1 MGAEEEGS
9 VGIDCDSPLT
19 TWTLAPWY
27 GDPAPPVYASLLEFK
42 IPAESMYA
50 SSGKSS
56 PTDLKMGSVV
66 LTEYGQTLTNTQGP
80 YDPAEKVV
88 FLSPLSVAP
97 DIFLDSDPETGT
109 IIRASKPLQVS
120 IRMKNSMLFPDVG
133 DVLIPLAVQNE
144 YAGASAGARKTLRS
158 LQKAGRQEVGTIVFL
173 TGLGSMLVAIGGF
186 MCLFR
191 IPSLVRKRKPQTEEG
206 VVFC

>member
-1 MGAEEEGS
+1 MSSGFFESRSSARRIGRKRERESRKTASRFQFHVFHFSVLTHKRTERQQRLAAPVESLDLYLWISHGGEPRLKDWDGVKHNRWVLDKVLDRRENCNAEEEGS

-88 FLSPLSVAP
+88 FLSPLSVRRLSACGA
-97 DIFLDSDPETGT
+97 LD
-109 IIRASKPLQVS
+109 ASP
-120 IRMKNSMLFPDVG
+120 
-133 DVLIPLAVQNE
+133 
-144 YAGASAGARKTLRS
+144 
-158 LQKAGRQEVGTIVFL
+158 
-173 TGLGSMLVAIGGF
+173 
-186 MCLFR
+186 
-191 IPSLVRKRKPQTEEG
+191 
-206 VVFC
+206 

>member
-1 MGAEEEGS
+1 MKDWDGVKHNRWVLDKVLDRRENCNAEEEGS

-66 LTEYGQTLTNTQGP
+66 LTAIAVYQ
-80 YDPAEKVV
+80 
-88 FLSPLSVAP
+88 
-97 DIFLDSDPETGT
+97 I
-109 IIRASKPLQVS
+109 
-120 IRMKNSMLFPDVG
+120 
-133 DVLIPLAVQNE
+133 VLW
-144 YAGASAGARKTLRS
+144 R
-158 LQKAGRQEVGTIVFL
+158 
-173 TGLGSMLVAIGGF
+173 
-186 MCLFR
+186 
-191 IPSLVRKRKPQTEEG
+191 RKRWWTSESTTDAERSEFAHEMMEDVFEVADEDDDGKLTVGQALGVARRVGHAEG
-206 VVFC
+206 SLEHDLVVEMHRIRHVDLPPELEQKKKKKKTPSKT